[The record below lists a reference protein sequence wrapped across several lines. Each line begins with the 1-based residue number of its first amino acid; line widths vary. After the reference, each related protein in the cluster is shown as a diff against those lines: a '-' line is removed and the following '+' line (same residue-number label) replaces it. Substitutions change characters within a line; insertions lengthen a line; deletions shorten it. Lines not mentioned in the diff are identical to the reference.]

1 MILNINY
8 IFKKNKL
15 TLSIIFLSVIAYI
28 VIPTGIHGD
37 DFSVIERFQNKSFL
51 EFLVPDINNFGLMIF
66 NVVTYYI
73 FWPAYSIFGFEYL
86 IAYDI
91 IKVISISL
99 SVYLVY
105 RFALDYLPNERA
117 ILASLLFVFY
127 PLHDTTVY
135 WYMTLPYVLMPSI
148 LMFAHHLIRN
158 KRITFGTLLLI
169 LGSFMYYGSPPYI
182 FGLAMIFLFEKKIKE
197 TLIFIVAG
205 GGYVLYYFWVK
216 LYIAGIENRI
226 SDQGAVDLIK
236 SLIIQTISF
245 FEASIGPSYWL
256 KIFYSISSI
265 DVLSL
270 VISGFIIVTAICLLK
285 EIPLSKKMPPS
296 QSLFFGLTTILLL
309 SLGMF
314 ALTGMYNHSPFNL
327 GNRSTVYGS
336 LLVGFLLATFL
347 PINKKSIVLLSI
359 IFILPVFGLSD
370 HWKSWDTHQKELFH
384 NIKHNRDLARLPE
397 DSTLLVIGSTYSK
410 LGPFSHIELLSMPW
424 TVGTVFRNTVK
435 SKNIIALTSYI
446 VYKDNKLVDLKYD
459 REYPIES
466 RVYVYN
472 SDKYSVYKVD
482 TEKIEGILLQIPKEL
497 RHWLQVLQGTW
508 VQDVILW
515 LSPRLKYLF
524 L

>member
-1 MILNINY
+1 
-8 IFKKNKL
+8 
-15 TLSIIFLSVIAYI
+15 
-28 VIPTGIHGD
+28 
-37 DFSVIERFQNKSFL
+37 
-51 EFLVPDINNFGLMIF
+51 
-66 NVVTYYI
+66 
-73 FWPAYSIFGFEYL
+73 
-86 IAYDI
+86 
-91 IKVISISL
+91 
-99 SVYLVY
+99 
-105 RFALDYLPNERA
+105 
-117 ILASLLFVFY
+117 
-127 PLHDTTVY
+127 
-135 WYMTLPYVLMPSI
+135 
-148 LMFAHHLIRN
+148 
-158 KRITFGTLLLI
+158 
-169 LGSFMYYGSPPYI
+169 
-182 FGLAMIFLFEKKIKE
+182 
-197 TLIFIVAG
+197 
-205 GGYVLYYFWVK
+205 
-216 LYIAGIENRI
+216 
-226 SDQGAVDLIK
+226 
-236 SLIIQTISF
+236 
-245 FEASIGPSYWL
+245 
-256 KIFYSISSI
+256 
-265 DVLSL
+265 
-270 VISGFIIVTAICLLK
+270 
-285 EIPLSKKMPPS
+285 MPPS

>member
-1 MILNINY
+1 VILNINY

-424 TVGTVFRNTVK
+424 TVTAIFKDSVK
-435 SKNIIALTSYI
+435 TKSIVALTPYI
-446 VYKDNKLVDLKYD
+446 TIEGDYIIDPKFGGRYSLKNKL
-459 REYPIES
+459 
-466 RVYVYN
+466 YVYE
-472 SDKYSVYKVD
+472 SEEDIVREISSIDVP
-482 TEKIEGILLQIPKEL
+482 KIIKQQSRIV
-497 RHWLQVLQGTW
+497 RHWVQLFKDTW
-508 VQDVILW
+508 VQNIIVW
-515 LSPRLKYLF
+515 MSPRLVYLF
-524 L
+524 E